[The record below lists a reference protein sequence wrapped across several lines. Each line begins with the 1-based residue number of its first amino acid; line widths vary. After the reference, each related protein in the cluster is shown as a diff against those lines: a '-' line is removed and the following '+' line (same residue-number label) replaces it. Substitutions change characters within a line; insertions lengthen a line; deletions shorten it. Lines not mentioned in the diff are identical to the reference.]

1 MSFFTNVFGS
11 DTSVFS
17 PYVFGLMVLMWVI
30 IAIMCGG
37 IIYLL
42 SDIMKQENDLILH
55 NVQVRDFMGI
65 RSSNP
70 QNTASSSGIFTEQNK
85 ETATFQH
92 FSTLPPSYAYVIEN
106 DPKMLAIEMEHPPSY
121 SDCIG
126 AKL

>member
-11 DTSVFS
+11 DTDKHIQQFC
-17 PYVFGLMVLMWVI
+17 LMVLMWVI
-30 IAIMCGG
+30 IVIICGG
-37 IIYLL
+37 TIYLL

-70 QNTASSSGIFTEQNK
+70 QNTASSSDIFTEQNK

-92 FSTLPPSYAYVIEN
+92 FSTLPPSYAHVIAN
-106 DPKMLAIEMEHPPSY
+106 DHKIEMEHPPSY

-126 AKL
+126 TKL